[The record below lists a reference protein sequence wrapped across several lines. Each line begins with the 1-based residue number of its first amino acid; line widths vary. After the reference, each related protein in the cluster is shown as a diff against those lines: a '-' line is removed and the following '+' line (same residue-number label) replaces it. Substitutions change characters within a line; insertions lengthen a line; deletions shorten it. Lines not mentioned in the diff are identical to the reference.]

1 MSRIS
6 QPELKKYMDRRV
18 YVHIQ
23 ANRAMSGV
31 LRGYDMFLNLV
42 LEQSFEELGAGERKP
57 CGTSPMNDSVSRS
70 GTQPVHNLEPFRLLI
85 IYPLFPSIT
94 SPLSL
99 HFAPQIIRG
108 NSVSSLELVDSQ
120 KVYQERPAGGA
131 PRM

>member
-57 CGTSPMNDSVSRS
+57 CGTSYNSSPMTDADA
-70 GTQPVHNLEPFRLLI
+70 
-85 IYPLFPSIT
+85 
-94 SPLSL
+94 SPLLSPSAL
-99 HFAPQIIRG
+99 PDSRALQIIRG

>member
-57 CGTSPMNDSVSRS
+57 CGTS
-70 GTQPVHNLEPFRLLI
+70 
-85 IYPLFPSIT
+85 
-94 SPLSL
+94 
-99 HFAPQIIRG
+99 IIRG